1 MNGTR
6 SLPSKETATLESS
19 SPKNGGE
26 DCELGIEHT
35 EAVVGI
41 LGQSGEEMD
50 NMEVW
55 GGGKDTGV

>member
-6 SLPSKETATLESS
+6 SLPSRGIATLESS
-19 SPKNGGE
+19 LTKNGDE
-26 DCELGIEHT
+26 DCELGIEHA

-55 GGGKDTGV
+55 GEGKDTGV